1 MTTILKISS
10 HFLFAIRKYT
20 SYTKSMKKTTIALT
34 TFFLPFVSF
43 AAGTVR
49 SAALAIATFLGK
61 PLMVLL
67 FTVALVM
74 FLWGVLDF
82 IKNAENSEARE
93 KGKQRMLW
101 GIIGLFA
108 MVAFLGLTGV
118 LTGTFFGNDTPVLPL
133 LYEN

>member
-1 MTTILKISS
+1 
-10 HFLFAIRKYT
+10 
-20 SYTKSMKKTTIALT
+20 MKKIIIALT
-34 TFFLPFVSF
+34 TFFLPLISF
-43 AAGTVR
+43 AVGTVR
-49 SAALAIATFLGK
+49 DAAKAVAKFLGK

-67 FTVALVM
+67 FTIALVM